1 MLASI
6 NKLPLTASKRTDFD
20 LEGHLLGVYGIKRTV
35 EEPCLETAGIRKS
48 SGQRLGVFYQDF
60 SPPPF
65 KILSDSAADEA
76 EGSLGAGH
84 SSCAHH
90 LAGGS
95 LTH

>member
-20 LEGHLLGVYGIKRTV
+20 LEGHLLGVYVIKRTV
-35 EEPCLETAGIRKS
+35 EERCLETAGTRKS
-48 SGQRLGVFYQDF
+48 SGWRLGVFYQDF
-60 SPPPF
+60 SPTPF
-65 KILSDSAADEA
+65 KILSDSAKDEA
-76 EGSLGAGH
+76 EVSLGAGL

-95 LTH
+95 LTY

>member
-6 NKLPLTASKRTDFD
+6 NKLPLTTSKRTDFD
-20 LEGHLLGVYGIKRTV
+20 FEGHLLGLYGIEKTV

-48 SGQRLGVFYQDF
+48 SGRRLGVFYQDF
-60 SPPPF
+60 SPTPF
-65 KILSDSAADEA
+65 KILSESAADEA
-76 EGSLGAGH
+76 KVSLGAGL

-95 LTH
+95 LTY